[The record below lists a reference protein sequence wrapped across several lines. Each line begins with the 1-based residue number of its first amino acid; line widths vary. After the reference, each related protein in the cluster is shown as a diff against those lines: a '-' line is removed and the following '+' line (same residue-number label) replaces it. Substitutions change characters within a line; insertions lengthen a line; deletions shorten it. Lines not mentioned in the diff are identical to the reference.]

1 MAFKIEFK
9 KSGKTF
15 EFEWDSSFGN
25 ILEIAEAKG
34 IQIESGCRIGV
45 CGTCKV
51 RLLSGTV
58 VMETEDGLNDEDKA
72 NYMILPCV
80 STPETDLVIDA

>member
-15 EFEWDSSFGN
+15 EWDSSLGN
-25 ILEIAEAKG
+25 ILDFAEARG
-34 IQIESGCRIGV
+34 IQIESGCRMGV
-45 CGTCKV
+45 CGTFQVK
-51 RLLSGTV
+51 LLSGTA

-72 NYMILPCV
+72 NNMILPCV
-80 STPETDLVIDA
+80 ATPETDLVIDA

>member
-15 EFEWDSSFGN
+15 EWDSNLGN
-25 ILEIAEAKG
+25 ILDFAEARG
-34 IQIESGCRIGV
+34 IQIESGCRTGV

-51 RLLSGTV
+51 KLLSGTV

-72 NYMILPCV
+72 NHMFLPCV
-80 STPETDLVIDA
+80 AMPETDLVIDV